1 MKYTVLL
8 VLPGMDFDHPD
19 LSLSGKGESTNL
31 LFLWKQSQDEMS
43 VFFSYNI
50 TAGREYLQL
59 SMGYEPEYLIG
70 ELFFLLFIYIPNNLA
85 LIMSWD
91 FYIKITTF

>member
-1 MKYTVLL
+1 
-8 VLPGMDFDHPD
+8 
-19 LSLSGKGESTNL
+19 
-31 LFLWKQSQDEMS
+31 MS

-85 LIMSWD
+85 LIMS
-91 FYIKITTF
+91 